1 MSNFKTQK
9 SKEDIRRLGSVIT
22 RSTMRGLGGP
32 ALLTAGLVVLSSD
45 RRSLTRK
52 KNMRSALKK
61 SSGSKKTKR
70 VRFAE
75 PFSEKKYKKRS
86 KTRNRRR
93 RRKS

>member
-1 MSNFKTQK
+1 MSDLKRQK
-9 SKEDIRRLGSVIT
+9 SKEEIRRLGSVIT

-32 ALLTAGLVVLSSD
+32 ELLTAGLVVLSSD

-52 KNMRSALKK
+52 KNVRSALKK
-61 SSGSKKTKR
+61 SSASKKTKR

-75 PFSEKKYKKRS
+75 AISEKKYKKRS
-86 KTRNRRR
+86 KTRNSRR

>member
-1 MSNFKTQK
+1 MSHLKTQK
-9 SKEDIRRLGSVIT
+9 SKEEIRRLGSVIT

-32 ALLTAGLVVLSSD
+32 VLLTAGLVGLSSN

-52 KNMRSALKK
+52 KNVRSALKK
-61 SSGSKKTKR
+61 SSASKKTKR

-75 PFSEKKYKKRS
+75 PILEKKYKKRS
-86 KTRNRRR
+86 KTRNRRQ